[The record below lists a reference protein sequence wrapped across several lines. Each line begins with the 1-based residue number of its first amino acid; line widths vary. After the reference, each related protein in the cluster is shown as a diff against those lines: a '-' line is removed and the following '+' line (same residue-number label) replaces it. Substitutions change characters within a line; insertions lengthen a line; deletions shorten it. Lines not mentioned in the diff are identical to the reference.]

1 MKTLGIIIVIL
12 GIIGTFVFGIQA
24 MNRSQ
29 SLNIFGNEIVI
40 SSISWL
46 PITVSIILLI
56 GGILLLAFAQKR

>member
-56 GGILLLAFAQKR
+56 VGILLLAFAQKR